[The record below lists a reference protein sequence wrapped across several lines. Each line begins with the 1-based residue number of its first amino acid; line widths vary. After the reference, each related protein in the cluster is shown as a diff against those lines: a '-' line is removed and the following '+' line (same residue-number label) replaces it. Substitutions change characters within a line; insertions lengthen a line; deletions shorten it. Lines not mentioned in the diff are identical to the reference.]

1 MTASVQTNVVTVT
14 GEQTCDATHAEPVD
28 LEAQNSGFRRHA
40 RQQSMGS
47 RLSSSSIAR
56 AAATDL
62 PDEECYAMASSFGR
76 ACPER
81 YVALLVT
88 LAVEVPVSLLIG
100 TGSDS
105 LVQSIGL
112 DRYTLLMAFLPL
124 TSAISGNVGLQA
136 STLTTRA
143 LASKHCTRTNL
154 WKWFRTELAAAMFL
168 AAGCGLAVFLLA
180 FVWTVAD
187 SKKDTDLGFAI
198 TIALSQVFSISIA
211 GVTGTLAPVFFSFV
225 CGRDAGKWAGPLET
239 AVQDIAGTFAVV
251 YVAQWILIFFVKLGI
266 SPAATA

>member
-1 MTASVQTNVVTVT
+1 
-14 GEQTCDATHAEPVD
+14 
-28 LEAQNSGFRRHA
+28 
-40 RQQSMGS
+40 MG
-47 RLSSSSIAR
+47 
-56 AAATDL
+56 
-62 PDEECYAMASSFGR
+62 
-76 ACPER
+76 
-81 YVALLVT
+81 VALLVT
-88 LAVEVPVSLLIG
+88 LAVEVPVSLLIR
-100 TGSDS
+100 TGSSS
-105 LVQSIGL
+105 LVESIGL

-180 FVWTVAD
+180 FV
-187 SKKDTDLGFAI
+187 
-198 TIALSQVFSISIA
+198 
-211 GVTGTLAPVFFSFV
+211 

-251 YVAQWILIFFVKLGI
+251 YVAQWIMIAFVELGI
-266 SPAATA
+266 SPAASA

>member
-1 MTASVQTNVVTVT
+1 MGQS
-14 GEQTCDATHAEPVD
+14 CDATHAESVD
-28 LEAQNSGFRRHA
+28 VEAQNSGVRRHT
-40 RQQSMGS
+40 S

-136 STLTTRA
+136 STAQKRTYGSGSAPRSPPRCSWRLVVA
-143 LASKHCTRTNL
+143 LLC
-154 WKWFRTELAAAMFL
+154 
-168 AAGCGLAVFLLA
+168 
-180 FVWTVAD
+180 
-187 SKKDTDLGFAI
+187 
-198 TIALSQVFSISIA
+198 
-211 GVTGTLAPVFFSFV
+211 
-225 CGRDAGKWAGPLET
+225 
-239 AVQDIAGTFAVV
+239 
-251 YVAQWILIFFVKLGI
+251 
-266 SPAATA
+266 